1 MRQWRL
7 QFRAASISRRVDGK
21 LKYVERL
28 KKEVWP
34 RL

>member
-1 MRQWRL
+1 MGVTRDPELREL
-7 QFRAASISRRVDGK
+7 DGK

-34 RL
+34 FI